1 MTINCYEYVL
11 FLLVIFGASRRQYD
25 ISFACVI
32 ITLLARSDCK
42 INDIS
47 ADFITAM
54 KCREMQ
60 GKRVNTID
68 NEIFENLP

>member
-1 MTINCYEYVL
+1 MYCS
-11 FLLVIFGASRRQYD
+11 FLSSLVQANGKYD

-32 ITLLARSDCK
+32 IPLFARSDCK

-60 GKRVNTID
+60 GKRVNISD

>member
-1 MTINCYEYVL
+1 MYCS
-11 FLLVIFGASRRQYD
+11 FLSSLVQAGGNMIY
-25 ISFACVI
+25 SFACVI
-32 ITLLARSDCK
+32 IPLFARSDCK

-54 KCREMQ
+54 KCREIR

-68 NEIFENLP
+68 NEIFENSP

>member
-1 MTINCYEYVL
+1 MYCSFLSSLVQAGGNMIYL
-11 FLLVIFGASRRQYD
+11 LLVLSYHC
-25 ISFACVI
+25 S
-32 ITLLARSDCK
+32 LRSDCK

-47 ADFITAM
+47 ADFITTM

-60 GKRVNTID
+60 GKRVNVAD

>member
-1 MTINCYEYVL
+1 M
-11 FLLVIFGASRRQYD
+11 
-25 ISFACVI
+25 SFACDI
-32 ITLLARSDCK
+32 IPLFARSDCK

-47 ADFITAM
+47 ADFMTPM

-60 GKRVNTID
+60 GKRVNIID

>member
-1 MTINCYEYVL
+1 MYCS
-11 FLLVIFGASRRQYD
+11 FLSSLVQTGGND

-32 ITLLARSDCK
+32 IPLFARSDCK

-54 KCREMQ
+54 KCREIR
-60 GKRVNTID
+60 GKRVNIAD

>member
-1 MTINCYEYVL
+1 MFRS
-11 FLLVIFGASRRQYD
+11 FLSSLVQANGKYD

-32 ITLLARSDCK
+32 IPLFARSDCK

>member
-1 MTINCYEYVL
+1 M
-11 FLLVIFGASRRQYD
+11 
-25 ISFACVI
+25 SFACDI

-47 ADFITAM
+47 ADFMTPM
-54 KCREMQ
+54 KCREMK
-60 GKRVNTID
+60 GKRVNVAD

>member
-1 MTINCYEYVL
+1 M
-11 FLLVIFGASRRQYD
+11 
-25 ISFACVI
+25 SFACDI
-32 ITLLARSDCK
+32 IPLFARSDCK

-54 KCREMQ
+54 KCREIR
-60 GKRVNTID
+60 GKRVNIAD